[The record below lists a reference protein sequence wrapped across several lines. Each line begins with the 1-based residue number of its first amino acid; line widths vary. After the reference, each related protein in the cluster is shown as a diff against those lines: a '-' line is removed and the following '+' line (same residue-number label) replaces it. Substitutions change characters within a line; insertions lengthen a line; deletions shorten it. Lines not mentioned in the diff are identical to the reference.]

1 MDARYE
7 LSVGV
12 PTVEEYL
19 RLRVVAGM
27 TAKSTAGAEAG
38 LPNSWF
44 SVVVRCEARVV
55 GMGRIV
61 SDGGTV
67 YLVSDVAVEPA
78 HQGRGLGKAIVG
90 RLVEECWSRGHEG
103 AYVSLFA
110 DGEAHR
116 LYAQFG
122 FEPTAPESIGM
133 TFVIR
138 R

>member
-1 MDARYE
+1 MDEDYV
-7 LSVGV
+7 LSEGV

-19 RLRVVAGM
+19 HVREVAGM
-27 TAKSTAGAEAG
+27 TAKSVAGAEAG

-44 SVVVRCEARVV
+44 SVVVRFDHRVV
-55 GMGRIV
+55 GMGRVV

-67 YLVSDVAVEPA
+67 YLVSDIVVEPA

-90 RLVEECWSRGHEG
+90 RLVEECWARGQEG

-116 LYAQFG
+116 LYAQYG
-122 FEPTAPESIGM
+122 FEPTAPDSIGM
-133 TFVIR
+133 TFIIR